1 MTPIQRD
8 EGAAL
13 LLVVMAVALI
23 MALGLALLLTTSSE
37 TVIASNFRNSI
48 GALYAADGAIERV
61 VDDLSTVADWNMLLA
76 GTIAS
81 TFIDGAPNLPRTLP
95 DGTTI
100 DLSQQVSLAN
110 CRKSTGCSA
119 AEMSAITAERPW
131 GANNPHWR
139 LYAHGSLHDA
149 APASSGLQSPFYVV
163 VMVGDDPSENDNDP
177 TRDGADAANPG
188 AGVISVRAEA
198 FGPRGTHK
206 IVEATLA
213 ASYNEDGSRQPGMRM
228 LSWREVR

>member
-1 MTPIQRD
+1 MTPIDRSD
-8 EGAAL
+8 GAAL

-23 MALGLALLLTTSSE
+23 MAVGAALLLTTSSE
-37 TVIASNFRNSI
+37 TIIASNLRNGI

-61 VDDLSTVADWNMLLA
+61 VEDLSAVGDWNMLLS
-76 GTIAS
+76 GSIVS
-81 TFIDGAPNLPRTLP
+81 TFIDGSPNGSRTLP

-100 DLSQQVSLAN
+100 DLGQQVSLAN
-110 CRKSTGCSA
+110 CGKTMSCSG

-131 GANNPHWR
+131 GANNPQWR
-139 LYAHGSLHDA
+139 LYAHASLEDA
-149 APASSGLQSPFYVV
+149 MPPSSGIRSPYYVV

-177 TRDGADAANPG
+177 TRDGADTANPG
-188 AGVISVRAEA
+188 AGVIAVRAEA

-206 IVEATLA
+206 VVEATFA
-213 ASYNEDGSRQPGMRM
+213 GSYDDDGSRQPGLRM